1 MADHDWNERY
11 RLGDT
16 PWDTGSPEEALVA
29 FVEQAGLADARV
41 LEVGCGTGTNALW
54 LASRGFD
61 VVGIDVSDRA
71 IDLARAKAAQAPG
84 PGTGRF
90 EIVDFLATQPDGGP
104 FDLVFD
110 RGVFHGFDAADARA
124 RFASQVA
131 ASLVPGGRWLSLI
144 GSTEGA
150 PREEGPPR
158 RSARDI
164 VNAIEP
170 VLEIVDLRT
179 AAFDTTRSDAP
190 RAWRCLS
197 RLRLVPAQPS
207 TVRT

>member
-11 RLGDT
+11 QFGDT
-16 PWDTGSPEEALVA
+16 PWDTGAPEEVLVD
-29 FVEQAGLADARV
+29 FVEQAGLANARV

-54 LASRGFD
+54 LASRGLD

-71 IDLARAKAAQAPG
+71 IDLARAKAAQAEVPG
-84 PGTGRF
+84 AVRF
-90 EIVDFLATQPDGGP
+90 EIVDFLSTQPDGGP

-110 RGVFHGFDAADARA
+110 RGVFHVFDASDARA

-131 ASLVPGGRWLSLI
+131 ASLAPNGHWLSLI
-144 GSTEGA
+144 GSTEGP
-150 PREEGPPR
+150 PRDEGPPR
-158 RSARDI
+158 RSVRDI
-164 VNAIEP
+164 ANAIEP

-179 AAFDTTRSDAP
+179 AAFDTTRADAP